1 MFQVNLQERVPLPNQ
16 HHPTPNLGHAI
27 IVLHYNFMDKAL
39 TKNEDPLTFLVIKE
53 REMLKLEF
61 IIDQEPIKWKT
72 DIHVFIFIE
81 NLNLEESLVFR
92 MTH

>member
-1 MFQVNLQERVPLPNQ
+1 
-16 HHPTPNLGHAI
+16 
-27 IVLHYNFMDKAL
+27 MDKAL